1 MGEGGLKKV
10 TIPGSEPGT
19 LRSQT
24 RPPTIEPLCHEE
36 VQAKF
41 WPRTFLGWDILEP
54 RRFACEASTAA
65 PEAPPCSP
73 HTQIAWVR
81 AGIKEATKS

>member
-1 MGEGGLKKV
+1 MGHFGGGTWGELGAGVKKV

-24 RPPTIEPLCHEE
+24 RPPTIAPLCHEE

-54 RRFACEASTAA
+54 RRFAC
-65 PEAPPCSP
+65 SP
-73 HTQIAWVR
+73 HTQIAWVQ